1 VLSRDSQEAK
11 RGRKMRNIRVLPAK
25 IINMIAAGEVVD
37 RPSSV
42 VKELIEN
49 SIDAG
54 ATYITV
60 EIKGD
65 GRELIKVSDDG
76 SGMGEAEAELAFE
89 RHATSKISSIEDL
102 DNITTMGFRGEALP
116 SIASVSE
123 VEVVTRRDD
132 DEVATRLVLRGGTV
146 EDHTKDVRA
155 PGTTIKVMNLFYN
168 APARAKFLKSKP
180 TEVRHITRTFA
191 THAISHYWIA
201 MKLIRDRRVI
211 LSLPVVE
218 SIEERIGG
226 ILGRSF
232 GENSIPVNVSD
243 EYIQICGFLS
253 RPEEARSTSGHISVF
268 VNGRPV
274 ESRSI
279 VGAICGAYGN
289 TLKRN
294 RYPTGVI
301 LIKIDPSDVDVNV
314 HPTKRQI
321 RFRREKAVRDVVW
334 RAVQSALSSRKMI
347 PPLLA
352 RTTSDTMRRRPMPM
366 EPIPLLSKKQIL
378 VSEAKAGYAVKR
390 HEAPSGIIPII
401 QIKSSYILAESE
413 SEFYLIDQHA
423 AHERVLYEEAR
434 SQLEGAEP
442 VVQNLLFPETVEVTP
457 EEEDVIDEHLE
468 GIRKMGFDLR
478 KFGRRTYV
486 IEAVPTLLKEAMRK
500 TILTD
505 MIDEF
510 LEIRSRSHDAA
521 HLLAAA
527 FACKAA
533 IKAGDRLTEAE
544 VKSLLDRL
552 FSAKMPFACPHG
564 RPTMIR
570 LSWEEI
576 ERRFLRR

>member
-1 VLSRDSQEAK
+1 MAR
-11 RGRKMRNIRVLPAK
+11 IRVLPPK

-54 ATYITV
+54 ATHITV
-60 EIKGD
+60 ETKGD

-76 SGMGEAEAELAFE
+76 SGMDEAEVKLAFE
-89 RHATSKISSIEDL
+89 RHATSKITSVEDL
-102 DNITTMGFRGEALP
+102 DSITTMGFRGEALP

-132 DEVATRLVLRGGTV
+132 DEVATRLVIRGGTA
-146 EDHTKDVRA
+146 EDPTKDARS
-155 PGTTIKVMNLFYN
+155 PGTTIKVMNLFFN
-168 APARAKFLKSKP
+168 APARAKFLKSKA

-211 LSLPVVE
+211 LSLPAVE

-232 GENSIPVNVSD
+232 GENSIAVNVSD

-253 RPEEARSTSGHISVF
+253 RPEEARSTSGHMSVF
-268 VNGRPV
+268 VNDRPV

-279 VGAICGAYGN
+279 IGAVCGAYGN

-294 RYPTGVI
+294 RYPTGVM
-301 LIKIDPSDVDVNV
+301 LIKIDPGEIDVNV

-321 RFRREKAVRDVVW
+321 RFRREKAVRDSVW

-347 PPLLA
+347 PPLMA
-352 RTTSDTMRRRPMPM
+352 RTGTETMRRRPMPA
-366 EPIPLLSKKQIL
+366 EPIPLLSKKAIL
-378 VSEAKAGYAVKR
+378 VSEPKRAYAAR
-390 HEAPSGIIPII
+390 QHEATPGVIPIV
-401 QIKSSYILAESE
+401 QIKRSYILAESE

-434 SQLEGAEP
+434 SQLEGGKP

-457 EEEDVIDEHLE
+457 EEEEAIDEHLD
-468 GIRKMGFDLR
+468 GIRSMGFDLR

-486 IEAVPTLLKEAMRK
+486 IEAVPARLKEAMRK

-510 LEIRSRSHDAA
+510 LEIRSRSHDVN

-533 IKAGDRLTEAE
+533 LKAGDKLTEEE

-552 FSAKMPFACPHG
+552 FAAKMPFACPHG